1 MSTLRLAQEHYRYE
15 VKPMSAVIQ
24 VTVEYAAELAAALK
38 ENFPSAST
46 QAVQDAVTL
55 VGQRIYDEALRLVPV
70 RTGYLRSSISVEPS
84 GKWVLK
90 ILARAHYSVY
100 VEFGTR
106 RMEPRLFMTRA
117 LEMHAAELMEEVEN
131 GVARAIQDTFR

>member
-1 MSTLRLAQEHYRYE
+1 MSVAIR
-15 VKPMSAVIQ
+15 
-24 VTVEYAAELAAALK
+24 VTVKHAAELASALR
-38 ENFPSAST
+38 ENFPAAST
-46 QAVQDAVTL
+46 QAVQDAISL
-55 VGQRIYDEALRLVPV
+55 VGRRAYDEALRLVPV

-90 ILARAHYSVY
+90 ILARAYYAPY
-100 VEFGTR
+100 VEWGTR

-117 LEMHAAELMEEVEN
+117 LEMHGAEFVEEVEN